1 MTERREWRIIIIII
15 VIVKHGQKE
24 GRKEGGI
31 IIIII
36 IIDIEVILGIITVV
50 TGEEKGRR

>member
-50 TGEEKGRR
+50 TGEKKSRK

>member
-50 TGEEKGRR
+50 TGEKKARK